1 MIHVTVYNLS
11 VAVQT
16 DERKLIDIIED
27 FLKKNYTI
35 KTPAYSGSAQ
45 IPDKQFVSK
54 LAKHPVYY
62 LHINQFRHLLYVLK
76 EVNYNLKDIVRVDER
91 EFEVAS
97 GGYAVRDGWV
107 LRQDQQGIS
116 DFITEDPTGTKLV
129 SLQTGKG
136 KASSL
141 DAKVKVPNGW
151 KLMRDIEVG
160 DVVTAADGT
169 PTVVNGVYPQGVI
182 PMYRIIFADGRS
194 TEVSG
199 DHLWKIFYVNT
210 VKHRRWRIADTN
222 EIARLIGLPNP
233 RVYIPLIESED
244 GPEVELPL
252 DPYLLGVLIGDGGMT
267 QSTIYLSTPDQHIL
281 DKVRELLPENG
292 ELNHRDNYD
301 YSFKK
306 TPTITKALKDM
317 GLFGKYSYEKF
328 IPEIYKHASRSQRL
342 LLLQGLLDTDGTI
355 GTNKYITYCTTSPQL
370 CEDVKYLVRSLGGI
384 ARSSTKNTSF
394 THNGEKRNGR
404 LSYIVGIRYKKP
416 TELFT
421 LPKKKDRAD
430 KGNQYSETLKLR
442 VKSVEPI
449 QNKAAQCISIDHP
462 DKLYVTDDFIVTHN
476 TFVALHSL
484 AKVNM
489 RIGVVI
495 LPAFI
500 DKWVQ
505 DVATIHD
512 AQVMDVMVI
521 QGSKSIKSII
531 QMAKEGTLSAK
542 YFIFSSRT
550 MQEYISDYEENTDQH
565 LEVYG
570 IHPVQLFPLLKIGS
584 LLIDETHM
592 QFHAIFKII
601 LHCNVRLQVGLSATL
616 ISDDPVVSR
625 VHRIVYPDK
634 TVYDPG
640 ELDRYTDVYALG
652 YSVPADLLRQVK
664 TTNYGSKSYSHTAFE
679 QSVMR
684 SPALKKFYYSLIDN
698 AMKDYYTSQ
707 YEAKDKCLIFVATIK
722 MATEL
727 TQRYEQMHPDKVVR
741 RYCED
746 DPFEHVNEGEIIVS
760 TVLSAGTAIDIA
772 DLRVVVQT
780 VSISSSVSNIQTLGR
795 LRKLKGGRDTRFCYL
810 FADNLPKQK
819 QYHYRRLELFRTRVA
834 SHRTFRAKATY

>member
-35 KTPAYSGSAQ
+35 KTPAYSGAIQ
-45 IPDKQFVSK
+45 PPDKRFVSK
-54 LAKHPVYY
+54 LSKHPVYY
-62 LHINQFRHLLYVLK
+62 LHINQFRHLLYILK
-76 EVNYNLKDIVRVDER
+76 EANYDLRELVRVDER
-91 EFEVAS
+91 EYEIDS
-97 GGYAVRDGWV
+97 GGYTVREGWV
-107 LRQDQQGIS
+107 LREDQEGIS
-116 DFITEDPTGTKLV
+116 DFITIDPTGTKLV

-136 KASSL
+136 K
-141 DAKVKVPNGW
+141 
-151 KLMRDIEVG
+151 
-160 DVVTAADGT
+160 
-169 PTVVNGVYPQGVI
+169 
-182 PMYRIIFADGRS
+182 
-194 TEVSG
+194 
-199 DHLWKIFYVNT
+199 
-210 VKHRRWRIADTN
+210 
-222 EIARLIGLPNP
+222 
-233 RVYIPLIESED
+233 
-244 GPEVELPL
+244 
-252 DPYLLGVLIGDGGMT
+252 
-267 QSTIYLSTPDQHIL
+267 
-281 DKVRELLPENG
+281 
-292 ELNHRDNYD
+292 
-301 YSFKK
+301 
-306 TPTITKALKDM
+306 
-317 GLFGKYSYEKF
+317 
-328 IPEIYKHASRSQRL
+328 
-342 LLLQGLLDTDGTI
+342 
-355 GTNKYITYCTTSPQL
+355 
-370 CEDVKYLVRSLGGI
+370 
-384 ARSSTKNTSF
+384 
-394 THNGEKRNGR
+394 
-404 LSYIVGIRYKKP
+404 
-416 TELFT
+416 
-421 LPKKKDRAD
+421 
-430 KGNQYSETLKLR
+430 
-442 VKSVEPI
+442 
-449 QNKAAQCISIDHP
+449 
-462 DKLYVTDDFIVTHN
+462 

-495 LPAFI
+495 LPGFI
-500 DKWVQ
+500 DKWTKDIV
-505 DVATIHD
+505 TIHE
-512 AQVMDVMVI
+512 AQAMDVMVI

-550 MQEYISDYEENTDQH
+550 MQEYISDYEENTEDH

-601 LHCNVRLQVGLSATL
+601 LHCNVKLQVGLSATL
-616 ISDDPVVSR
+616 ISDDSVVSR
-625 VHRIVYPDK
+625 VHRIVYPEK

-684 SPALKKFYYSLIDN
+684 SPPLKRFYYSLIDN

-727 TQRYEQMHPDKVVR
+727 TQRYEQLYPEKVVR

-746 DPFEHVNEGEIIVS
+746 DPFENVNEGEIIVS
-760 TVLSAGTAIDIA
+760 TVLSAGTAIDISN
-772 DLRVVVQT
+772 LRVVVQT

-795 LRKLKGGRDTRFCYL
+795 LRKLKDGKDTRFCYL

-819 QYHYRRLELFRTRVA
+819 QYHYRRIELFRTRVA
-834 SHRTFRAKATY
+834 SHRTFKARASY